1 MDIRDIVESL
11 VHKYHTR
18 DPYELA
24 DALKIKI
31 FRHELGKI
39 RGYYLKKFRIK
50 QIFLNCNLDKLEEK
64 VVLSHELGHAV
75 RHPNMNT
82 LFLREHTYMSMSK
95 YEQEANKFAAELLI
109 PDEIILEKLAA
120 HRSAA
125 CTAYRVFR
133 RTNPT
138 EIAVINSPL
147 AF

>member
-1 MDIRDIVESL
+1 MDIKDIVESL

-109 PDEIILEKLAA
+109 PDEIILENWQFTEAQLA
-120 HRSAA
+120 RLTGYSEELI
-125 CTAYRVFR
+125 RLR
-133 RTNPT
+133 
-138 EIAVINSPL
+138 L
-147 AF
+147 Q